1 MTKTQNYTEAIKE
14 LEKIVAKLQSPDCDV
29 DELCNLTA
37 KAIELLNFCKDKL
50 TKVDKD
56 LAKLLE
62 KIDNN

>member
-1 MTKTQNYTEAIKE
+1 MTNTQNYTEAIKE